1 MSANL
6 ALPNTYYNVS
16 CNQLYENENAYAVC
30 STVQSSQSISAGS
43 SQLISYNDSASAI
56 FQDITFNS
64 DKTIFTLS
72 KRGVY
77 AVQVEVSVDLP
88 ATSGAQ
94 ATLSLLVNGL
104 TGNGYDVAY
113 ASPTTTLGN
122 IKQTIKSFII
132 QQNNPPTNISVSAG
146 TIVGNATFRYANI
159 SIFKIAPI

>member
-16 CNQLYENENAYAVC
+16 CNQLYENQNAYAVC
-30 STVQSSQSISAGS
+30 STVNSSQTVSADTT
-43 SQLISYNDSASAI
+43 QLISYDGSASAI

-64 DKTIFTLS
+64 DKTVFTLS

-88 ATSGAQ
+88 ATSGGQ
-94 ATLSLLVNGL
+94 ATLNLLVNGL
-104 TGNGYDVAY
+104 GGNGYDVSY
-113 ASPTTTLGN
+113 GSPTTTLGN
-122 IKQTIKSFII
+122 IKQTIKSFVI
-132 QQNNPPTNISVSAG
+132 QENNTPTNISVRAG
-146 TIVGNATFRYANI
+146 AVVGNATFRYANI